1 MTKFFRILLISVFTA
16 ITFTACSED
25 PENST
30 GSIYGNI
37 YDNITNEAL
46 VGVSVKLTPS
56 GSIVNTFSDGSF
68 QFEDLQPGSYTLQF
82 SKHGYDLESK
92 TVEVVAMK
100 SHMYPFRCARQ

>member
-46 VGVSVKLTPS
+46 
-56 GSIVNTFSDGSF
+56 
-68 QFEDLQPGSYTLQF
+68 
-82 SKHGYDLESK
+82 
-92 TVEVVAMK
+92 
-100 SHMYPFRCARQ
+100 